1 MIGKWSAPVLFDRM
15 RAYHFL
21 SAEYGLQAVEKR
33 QLKVSRWDRLNDP
46 FEFFSLDITDKD
58 FRRSVKAKL
67 RTVNNTTG
75 LICFSKSWKNPVQWS
90 HSADRHHGL
99 CLGFDIDDEH
109 LCPVN
114 YSAERIK
121 SDEKEMASFL
131 NNDPDRITEIIYTK
145 FEHWRYE
152 EEVRM
157 LTTLQDLPKLKDLYF
172 QPFSKIMN
180 LREIIVGA
188 NNRSTKPADLR
199 AALGASYNDVSMFKA
214 RASFSRFEMVRQQSE
229 ALWS

>member
-1 MIGKWSAPVLFDRM
+1 M

-21 SAEYGLQAVEKR
+21 SAEYGLQAIENGK
-33 QLKVSRWDRLNDP
+33 LKVSRWNRLNDP

-58 FRRSVKAKL
+58 FRRSVKARL
-67 RTVNNTTG
+67 RLVNETTG

-90 HSADRHHGL
+90 HYADRHQGL

-109 LCPVN
+109 LAPVN

-121 SDEKEMASFL
+121 SNENEMASVL
-131 NNDPDRITEIIYTK
+131 NKDPDRITEIIYTK
-145 FEHWRYE
+145 FDHWHYE

-157 LTTLQDLPKLKDLYF
+157 LTTLHDLPKSNDLYF
-172 QPFSKIMN
+172 QPFSNVMN

-188 NNRSTKPADLR
+188 NNHSTTQANLK
-199 AALGASYNDVSMFKA
+199 AALGRNYQEVSIFKA
-214 RASFSRFEMVRQQSE
+214 RASFSRFEMVRQQNE
-229 ALWS
+229 ALWR

>member
-1 MIGKWSAPVLFDRM
+1 M

-21 SAEYGLQAVEKR
+21 SAEYGLQAVEDG

-46 FEFFSLDITDKD
+46 FEFFSLDITDKN
-58 FRRSVKAKL
+58 FRRSVQARL
-67 RTVNNTTG
+67 RHVNDTTG

-90 HSADRHHGL
+90 HYADRHHGL
-99 CLGFDIDDEH
+99 CLGFDIDGEH
-109 LCPVN
+109 LSPVN

-145 FEHWRYE
+145 FDHWHYE

-157 LTTLQDLPKLKDLYF
+157 LTTLQDLPKLKGLYF
-172 QPFSKIMN
+172 QPFSKVMN

-188 NNRSTKPADLR
+188 NNRSTKRADLK
-199 AALGASYNDVSMFKA
+199 AALGSNYNDVLMLKA
-214 RASFSRFEMVRQQSE
+214 RASFSRFEMVRQQNE